1 MPEEKKSVGRPRVEN
16 PLTEAQRS
24 KRYRRKKKQVKK
36 EKDVCFWMSEVDQQ
50 NLAELM
56 SETGFGEKEKSEFL
70 STLLILLNDKEY
82 LGDTQ
87 KFKAVFKRAEQA
99 L

>member
-1 MPEEKKSVGRPRVEN
+1 MLEEEKRVGRPRVEN
-16 PLTEAQRS
+16 PLTEGQRA
-24 KRYRRKKKQVKK
+24 KRYRLKKTQVKN

-50 NLAELM
+50 HLAELM
-56 SETGFGEKEKSEFL
+56 SETGFGKKEKSEFL
-70 STLLILLNDKEY
+70 STLLILLNGKEY